1 MSICILIVYILRVL
15 FSSKR
20 EGKVN
25 KTYIHP
31 QGANVRLIR
40 EDNVYIRLRS
50 VDCCK
55 KNTNSSES
63 SREKIIP
70 SVGN

>member
-1 MSICILIVYILRVL
+1 MYSYCIYTQKECYFLVKER
-15 FSSKR
+15 
-20 EGKVN
+20 KVN

-63 SREKIIP
+63 SREKVIP

>member
-1 MSICILIVYILRVL
+1 MSTKKER
-15 FSSKR
+15 
-20 EGKVN
+20 KVN

-31 QGANVRLIR
+31 QGVNVRLIH

-50 VDCCK
+50 FDCCK

-63 SREKIIP
+63 SREKVIA